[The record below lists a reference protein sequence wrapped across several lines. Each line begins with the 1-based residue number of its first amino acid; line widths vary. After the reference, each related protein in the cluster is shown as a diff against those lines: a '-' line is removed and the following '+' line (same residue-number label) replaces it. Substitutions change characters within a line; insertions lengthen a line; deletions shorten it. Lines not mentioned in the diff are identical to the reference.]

1 MASESFKRRNPHLHG
16 GVIPQNAYF
25 MGEPVAPGEEIEKLH
40 GPILKWLKD
49 NKVPHYHARPDQES
63 GLTKGAPDFAVFLPG
78 KTILIECKT
87 VEGKLSVDQL
97 AWKMMAEQNGFTVHV
112 VRSMDEFYALVL

>member
-1 MASESFKRRNPHLHG
+1 MPSESFKRLNPHLHG
-16 GVIPQNAYF
+16 GMIPQSAYV

-63 GLTKGAPDFAVFLPG
+63 GLTKGAPDFAVFLRQ

-87 VEGKLSVDQL
+87 VKGKLSVDQN
-97 AWKMMAEQNGFTVHV
+97 AWKMMAEKEGFTVHIV
-112 VRSMDEFYALVL
+112 TSMDAFHALVL